1 MSAISYVIGVDPNL
15 ESLTTGVNAP
25 SSKTVELRIDTT
37 SNAVTDSNS
46 PTGTRAPK
54 KGEILALLSILEQQ
68 VLRDTNIPQ

>member
-15 ESLTTGVNAP
+15 EKLTTGTNAP
-25 SSKTVELRIDTT
+25 SSLTAELRIDTT
-37 SNAVTDSNS
+37 NNAVTDSNS

-54 KGEILALLSILEQQ
+54 KGEILALLSIFEQQ